1 MKKQEEEIQSVS
13 VSVSVSVSGSRS
25 LRGWFSPTVRSSRRH
40 QGIEAWPTLAQ
51 IPLPR
56 RGRKGLEMIARTPGS
71 PCCMYVHPHQRL
83 SNKHAQSPPTHLPSP
98 LCAWTIRRLEIRLLP
113 ALASSSPSCIFFI
126 KRRYPRQEETPSR
139 CLVKPLTHAN
149 FGLRQPNSTSVAYRH
164 PADIAQQVRLILCPL
179 Q

>member
-1 MKKQEEEIQSVS
+1 MKKQEEEIQ
-13 VSVSVSVSGSRS
+13 SVSVSVSGSRS

-83 SNKHAQSPPTHLPSP
+83 GLVFSFLHLLHQEKISPSGRDSITVSRQASHPRQLRTPSAQQHFRRIPPPSRYRSTGTTHPLPSSVIHRSVNYNNP
-98 LCAWTIRRLEIRLLP
+98 ITCLRVLALHLAHRIALL
-113 ALASSSPSCIFFI
+113 
-126 KRRYPRQEETPSR
+126 R
-139 CLVKPLTHAN
+139 
-149 FGLRQPNSTSVAYRH
+149 
-164 PADIAQQVRLILCPL
+164 
-179 Q
+179 